1 MTAPDEICH
10 LDVWLWL
17 ARLSPTRT
25 EAARI
30 IEKGRVRLTRAG
42 QQARMSKAGYRVRPG
57 DVVTLMR
64 GDRLVEARILAF
76 GTRRGPPAEAAGLYE
91 DLNRAG
97 PDAPDG

>member
-1 MTAPDEICH
+1 LTAPDEICR
-10 LDVWLWL
+10 LDVWLWR

-64 GDRLVEARILAF
+64 GERL
-76 GTRRGPPAEAAGLYE
+76 EAASLYD
-91 DLNRAG
+91 DLTRPPPDG
-97 PDAPDG
+97 PDG

>member
-1 MTAPDEICH
+1 MSDSAEICR
-10 LDVWLWL
+10 LDVWLWR

-30 IEKGRVRLTRAG
+30 IEKGRVRLSRAG

-64 GDRLVEARILAF
+64 GERLVEARIVGF

-91 DLNRAG
+91 DLSRPPLEGA
-97 PDAPDG
+97 DG

>member
-1 MTAPDEICH
+1 MTHSPEICR
-10 LDVWLWL
+10 LDVWLWR

-57 DVVTLMR
+57 DVLLPMR
-64 GDRLVEARILAF
+64 GPDPIEVRVMSL
-76 GTRRGPPAEAAGLYE
+76 GKRRGPPAEAAGLYE
-91 DLNRAG
+91 AM
-97 PDAPDG
+97 